1 MNDDFNTRTA
11 MVEVQ
16 TVARELRA
24 LLDSNADSGLVAA
37 GAGWLNEMVSLN
49 TQQPETIIL
58 PEKDLVADPSGWW
71 SIRQAIVRY
80 LGYGDN
86 EYQGASERRRIL
98 SRVYKATFPTDHLK
112 DSQHLR
118 ASSLI
123 EHIETYGEPESKTRF
138 KRICFYL
145 SRRGMALIEKNVDKR
160 VDGNHRS
167 YRQVVQTF
175 QDGIW
180 FVENYGRQ
188 YNYVAYGKLGNVC
201 CLAPLEPLLVFC
213 YEDSLS
219 ESTAYSTEERY
230 SSHAHLIANHP
241 AFVLSDFITRSDEE
255 SSQEWVKQRGTMD
268 PVIEADINRIYLS
281 DHIAPMRADIDEYAG
296 VPGDAVKR
304 YRLDIVPQSNRK
316 FQQKSTW
323 PDKILRALFE
333 FLPVIDRSSWLIANE
348 EEQILILK
356 SQNAPT
362 MRNFRDQKEES
373 LRRLLG
379 IRNDFEFA
387 NIIKHVRKQ
396 IKRDDSPFV
405 VAGRGKGV
413 RYAKYEGSYEFHN
426 AEAMNDE

>member
-1 MNDDFNTRTA
+1 MA
-11 MVEVQ
+11 MMTE
-16 TVARELRA
+16 AM
-24 LLDSNADSGLVAA
+24 
-37 GAGWLNEMVSLN
+37 NEMVSLN
-49 TQQPETIIL
+49 IQQPETIIL
-58 PEKDLVADPSGWW
+58 PEKDLVADPTGWW

-86 EYQGASERRRIL
+86 EFQSAYERRRIL
-98 SRVYKATFPTDHLK
+98 SRVYKATFPTEHLK

-123 EHIETYGEPESKTRF
+123 EHIEQYGDPESKTRF
-138 KRICFYL
+138 ERICFYL
-145 SRRGMALIEKNVDKR
+145 SRRGMALIEKNVAKR

-167 YRQVVQTF
+167 YRQVAQTF

-188 YNYVAYGKLGNVC
+188 YNYAAYGKLGNVYC
-201 CLAPLEPLLVFC
+201 TAPLEPLLVFC
-213 YEDSLS
+213 YDDSLS
-219 ESTAYSTEERY
+219 ESESVFDSSEGRY
-230 SSHAHLIANHP
+230 SSHADLIANHL
-241 AFVLSDFITRSDEE
+241 AFVLSDLITISDDE

-268 PVIEADINRIYLS
+268 PVIEAEINRIYLS

-323 PDKILRALFE
+323 PDKILRELFE

>member
-1 MNDDFNTRTA
+1 MA
-11 MVEVQ
+11 MMTE
-16 TVARELRA
+16 AM
-24 LLDSNADSGLVAA
+24 
-37 GAGWLNEMVSLN
+37 NEMVSLN
-49 TQQPETIIL
+49 IQQPETIIL
-58 PEKDLVADPSGWW
+58 PEAELAARPTSWQYTK
-71 SIRQAIVRY
+71 QAIVRY
-80 LGYGDN
+80 LGYGDH
-86 EYQGASERRRIL
+86 EYQSDTVRRRIL
-98 SRVYKATFPTDHLK
+98 SRAYKAAFPTDHLS
-112 DSQHLR
+112 DSQ
-118 ASSLI
+118 LI
-123 EHIETYGEPESKTRF
+123 EHIEAYGEPESKTRF
-138 KRICFYL
+138 ERICFYL
-145 SRRGMALIEKNVDKR
+145 SRRGMSLIEMNVDKR
-160 VDGNHRS
+160 VDSSHRS
-167 YRQVVQTF
+167 YGQVAQTF

-180 FVENYGRQ
+180 FVGNYGRQ
-188 YNYVAYGKLGNVC
+188 YNYVAYGKLPQETIEPLGYAKPG
-201 CLAPLEPLLVFC
+201 LPLEPLLVFC
-213 YEDSLS
+213 YDDSLS
-219 ESTAYSTEERY
+219 ESENIFDSSEGRY
-230 SSHAHLIANHP
+230 SSHADLIANHL
-241 AFVLSDFITRSDEE
+241 AFVLSDLITISDDE

-268 PVIEADINRIYLS
+268 PVIEAEINRIYLS

-323 PDKILRALFE
+323 PDKILRELFE

-362 MRNFRDQKEES
+362 MRNFREQKEES

>member
-1 MNDDFNTRTA
+1 
-11 MVEVQ
+11 
-16 TVARELRA
+16 
-24 LLDSNADSGLVAA
+24 
-37 GAGWLNEMVSLN
+37 
-49 TQQPETIIL
+49 
-58 PEKDLVADPSGWW
+58 
-71 SIRQAIVRY
+71 
-80 LGYGDN
+80 
-86 EYQGASERRRIL
+86 
-98 SRVYKATFPTDHLK
+98 
-112 DSQHLR
+112 
-118 ASSLI
+118 
-123 EHIETYGEPESKTRF
+123 
-138 KRICFYL
+138 
-145 SRRGMALIEKNVDKR
+145 
-160 VDGNHRS
+160 
-167 YRQVVQTF
+167 
-175 QDGIW
+175 
-180 FVENYGRQ
+180 
-188 YNYVAYGKLGNVC
+188 
-201 CLAPLEPLLVFC
+201 
-213 YEDSLS
+213 
-219 ESTAYSTEERY
+219 
-230 SSHAHLIANHP
+230 
-241 AFVLSDFITRSDEE
+241 
-255 SSQEWVKQRGTMD
+255 MD
-268 PVIEADINRIYLS
+268 PVIEAEINRIYLS

-323 PDKILRALFE
+323 PDKILRELFE